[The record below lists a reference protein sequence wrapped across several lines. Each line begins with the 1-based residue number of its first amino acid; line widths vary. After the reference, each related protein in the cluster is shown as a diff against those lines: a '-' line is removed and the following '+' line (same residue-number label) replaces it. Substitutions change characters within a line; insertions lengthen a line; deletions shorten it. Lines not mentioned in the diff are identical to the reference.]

1 MTQAQLMDL
10 KKRLCDPPATLV
22 ALNGDPEIA
31 GLFQGVTDLIDSDVW
46 ASVPEAL
53 QAQYLA
59 DVVAAEGAYLDG
71 RRNAAGEALTGMT
84 KLRVRLLEALGEA

>member
-22 ALNGDPEIA
+22 ALNGDPEVA

-46 ASVPEAL
+46 TSVPEAL
-53 QAQYLA
+53 QSDYLA
-59 DVVAAEGAYLDG
+59 SVVTVEGAYLDA
-71 RRNAAGEALTGMT
+71 RRNAAGEALAEML
-84 KLRVRLLEALGEA
+84 KLRVRLLEALSEA